1 MGTLVPAASTT
12 PDLHS
17 SAATHHHAGPSA
29 NPCAL
34 LLLRL
39 PAQREEPGELHPPL
53 VIFTCQDAATTA
65 GAGGRDAL
73 DGPMRIS
80 SPTCIV
86 AVHRVRKKGARFPRN
101 EAGVRVLLPVLQY
114 LSAELC
120 GSFISLSCCAERQ
133 GAECVS
139 MEAVIPDRTRIAP
152 EIEKHVAGE
161 GDMESDPALAAAR
174 VRELEPV
181 PRWQDELT
189 VRGMVASLLIG
200 FIYTVIVMKI
210 ALTTGLVPTLNV
222 SAALLSFLAL
232 RGWTRLLDRFGIV
245 SRPFTR
251 QENTIIQTCGVAC
264 YTIAFAG
271 GFGST
276 MLALNKNTYE
286 LAGDSAGNVPG
297 SYKEPGIGW
306 MAAFLLSSSFGGLL
320 TLIPLR
326 QVLVVDY
333 KLTYPSGTATAVLIN
348 GFHTAEGD
356 ENSKKQIRGFLRY
369 FGGSFVWSLFQ
380 WFYTGG
386 DACGFV
392 QFPTFGL
399 KAWKQTFFFDFS
411 MTYVGAG
418 MICPHIVN
426 ISTLFGAIISYGI
439 MWPLINKNKG
449 DWYPANIPESSM
461 KSLYGYKAFICLAL
475 IMGDGL
481 YQFIKIVGITSRGM
495 YRQFSRKSVDNRV
508 KNMDNTVSIDEMQRD
523 GVFKRGHLP
532 AWMAYTGYALFSIIA
547 VVTTPLIFRQVKWYY
562 VIIAYAIAPILG
574 FANSY
579 GTGLTDIN
587 MGYNYGKIALFVFA
601 GWAGKDNSV
610 IAGLVTGTLVKQLVL
625 ISADL
630 MQDFKTSY
638 LTETSPR
645 SMMVAQA
652 IGTAMGCIVSPL
664 TFMLFYKAFDI
675 GNPDGNWKAPY
686 GLIFRNMAILGVEGF
701 SVLPRYCLAL
711 SGGFFAFAALL
722 SIARDVLPHKYRK
735 YVPLPMAMAV
745 PFLVGGSFAIDMCIG
760 SLVVFIWHKINK
772 KEAIFMVPAVASG
785 LICGD
790 GIWTFPSSLLA
801 LAKIKPPICM
811 KFIPAA

>member
-1 MGTLVPAASTT
+1 M
-12 PDLHS
+12 
-17 SAATHHHAGPSA
+17 
-29 NPCAL
+29 
-34 LLLRL
+34 
-39 PAQREEPGELHPPL
+39 
-53 VIFTCQDAATTA
+53 DA
-65 GAGGRDAL
+65 
-73 DGPMRIS
+73 I
-80 SPTCIV
+80 
-86 AVHRVRKKGARFPRN
+86 
-101 EAGVRVLLPVLQY
+101 
-114 LSAELC
+114 
-120 GSFISLSCCAERQ
+120 
-133 GAECVS
+133 
-139 MEAVIPDRTRIAP
+139 IPDRTRIAP
-152 EIEKHVAGE
+152 AEEIEKHVAAE
-161 GDMESDPALAAAR
+161 GDRESDPALALER
-174 VRELEPV
+174 ERELEPV
-181 PRWQDELT
+181 GRWQDELT
-189 VRGMVASLLIG
+189 VRGMVAALLIG

-251 QENTIIQTCGVAC
+251 QENTIVQTCGVAC

-276 MLALNKNTYE
+276 LLGLNKNTYE
-286 LAGDSAGNVPG
+286 LAGDSPGNGPG

-306 MAAFLLSSSFGGLL
+306 MTAFLFSCSFGGLL

-333 KLTYPSGTATAVLIN
+333 KLVYPSGTATAVLIN
-348 GFHTAEGD
+348 GFHTTQGD
-356 ENSKKQIRGFLRY
+356 KNSKKQIRGFLKY
-369 FGGSFVWSLFQ
+369 FGGSFLWSFFQ

-386 DACGFV
+386 DVCGFV

-426 ISTLFGAIISYGI
+426 ISTLLGAILSYGLL
-439 MWPLINKNKG
+439 WPLISKNKG
-449 DWYPANIPESSM
+449 DWYPANEKESSM
-461 KSLYGYKAFICLAL
+461 KSLYGYKVCLH
-475 IMGDGL
+475 MHRSDHGDGL
-481 YQFIKIVGITSRGM
+481 YHFTKIITITFKGM
-495 YRQFSRKSVDNRV
+495 YRQFSRKRVDNRV
-508 KNMDNTVSIDEMQRD
+508 KDVDNTVSLEDLQRD
-523 GVFKRGHLP
+523 EIFRKGHIPSWL
-532 AWMAYTGYALFSIIA
+532 AYTGYALLSAVA
-547 VVTTPLIFRQVKWYY
+547 VVTTPIMFRQVKWYY
-562 VIIAYAIAPILG
+562 VVIAYVVAPMLG

-587 MGYNYGKIALFVFA
+587 MGYNYGKIGLFVFA
-601 GWAGKDNSV
+601 GWAGRDNGV
-610 IAGLVTGTLVKQLVL
+610 VAGLVVGTCVKQLVL

-638 LTETSPR
+638 LTQTSPR

-652 IGTAMGCIVSPL
+652 VGTAMGCIVSPL

-675 GNPDGNWKAPY
+675 GNPDGTWKAPY
-686 GLIFRNMAILGVEGF
+686 ALIYRNMAILGVEGF
-701 SVLPRYCLAL
+701 SVLPKYCLAL

-722 SIARDVLPHKYRK
+722 SIARDVMPHRYRK

-745 PFLVGGSFAIDMCIG
+745 PFLVGGSFAIDMCVG
-760 SLVVFIWHKINK
+760 SLVVFVWNKINK
-772 KEAIFMVPAVASG
+772 KEAGFMVPAVASG

-790 GIWTFPSSLLA
+790 GIWTFPSSILA

-811 KFIPAA
+811 NFTPAP